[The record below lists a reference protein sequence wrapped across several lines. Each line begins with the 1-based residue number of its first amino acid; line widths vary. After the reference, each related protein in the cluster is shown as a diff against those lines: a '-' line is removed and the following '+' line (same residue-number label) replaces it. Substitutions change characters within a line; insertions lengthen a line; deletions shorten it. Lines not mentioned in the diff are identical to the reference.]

1 MTRGGRNKDRT
12 ITERRCVVTGEV
24 GDTAGLIRFVLG
36 PDDMVVPDLAG
47 KLPGRGI
54 WVTARRGA
62 LETAVKKNLFA
73 RAARKSATVPP
84 TLVGDVEARLVE
96 RLCGHISLARK
107 AGQAVA
113 GREKVLDWLEK
124 GQVTLLLQASDGS
137 PREKSRLRPPPGK
150 GTRFE
155 GLTASE
161 LGLSFGREHVIHA
174 ALAAG
179 GLAEK
184 AREDA
189 MRLSGVRELDG
200 GTPAGKVRQT
210 K

>member
-1 MTRGGRNKDRT
+1 MTRGGREKDRT
-12 ITERRCVVTGEV
+12 VTERRCIVTGEV
-24 GDTAGLIRFVLG
+24 GDTDGMIRFVVG
-36 PDDMVVPDLAG
+36 PDDTIVPDVAG

-73 RAARKSATVPP
+73 RAARSPVKLPP
-84 TLVGDVEARLVE
+84 ALVADVEARLVE
-96 RLCGHISLARK
+96 RLVGHMSLARK

-124 GQVTLLLQASDGS
+124 GQAVLLFQASDGS

-155 GLTASE
+155 VLTASE

-179 GLAEK
+179 GLAGK

-200 GTPAGKVRQT
+200 GRPAGKVRQT

>member
-1 MTRGGRNKDRT
+1 VTRGGRNKDRT
-12 ITERRCVVTGEV
+12 VTERRCIVTGEV
-24 GDTAGLIRFVLG
+24 GDTSGLIRFVIA
-36 PDDMVVPDLAG
+36 PDGVVVPDLAG

-62 LETAVKKNLFA
+62 LEKAVKKNLFA
-73 RAARKSATVPP
+73 RAARQSVTVPP
-84 TLVGDVEARLVE
+84 TLVDDVEARLVE
-96 RLCGHISLARK
+96 RLAGHISLARK

-124 GQVTLLLQASDGS
+124 GQATILLQASDGS

-184 AREDA
+184 AREDV

>member
-1 MTRGGRNKDRT
+1 MTRGGRDKDRSVP
-12 ITERRCVVTGEV
+12 ERRCIVTGEV
-24 GDTAGLIRFVLG
+24 GETAGLIRFVIG
-36 PDDMVVPDLAG
+36 PDNAVVPDVAG

-54 WVTARRGA
+54 WVTATRAA

-73 RAARKSATVPP
+73 RAARQPVTVPP
-84 TLVGDVEARLVE
+84 TLVADVEARLVARLIE
-96 RLCGHISLARK
+96 RISLARK

-113 GREKVLDWLEK
+113 GREKVLDWLVKEEA
-124 GQVTLLLQASDGS
+124 VLLLQASDGS

-150 GTRFE
+150 ATHFE
-155 GLTASE
+155 VLTASE

-174 ALAAG
+174 ALSAG
-179 GLAEK
+179 GLTEM

-189 MRLSGVRELDG
+189 LRLSGVRELDG
-200 GTPAGKVRQT
+200 GAPAGKVRQT